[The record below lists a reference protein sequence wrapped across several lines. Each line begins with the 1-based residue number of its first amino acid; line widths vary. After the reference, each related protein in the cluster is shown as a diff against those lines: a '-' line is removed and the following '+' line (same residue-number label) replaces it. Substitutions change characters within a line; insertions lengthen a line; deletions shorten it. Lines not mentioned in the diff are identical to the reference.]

1 MAQCI
6 ISVVFETKDPIEVP
20 TAVEMGTDG
29 KLIPCSDAN
38 NFFGIAVPGLDVD
51 VTTLR
56 TDAST
61 GPLVVVHKGLARAT
75 MTAGTYIKGSPLTI
89 DANTGKLKL
98 ADIASGDV
106 VVAYSTED
114 VVVADGDVLTVFIR

>member
-29 KLIPCSDAN
+29 KLVPCSDAN

-51 VTTLR
+51 VATLR
-56 TDAST
+56 TTATT
-61 GPLVVVHKGLARAT
+61 GPLVVVHKGLAKAT
-75 MTAGTYIKGSPLTI
+75 VVAGTYTKGSPLTV
-89 DANTGKLKL
+89 DAGTGKLKI
-98 ADIASGDV
+98 ADVSAGDV

-114 VVVADGDVLTVFIR
+114 VVAADGDVLTVFIR